1 VSPRRAHPSA
11 VVLALVAST
20 GTLAAGACSVGT
32 GRGEARGS
40 LRLVECGVDVPEYDL
55 APTFFGADF
64 VQDPDVAGAASPIV
78 VLRVQRGSYG
88 ESSSDG
94 LLITVNDLN
103 ALAREHLGEPLDLTP
118 VPDGRRLVD
127 VTFYANETCEAGYPD
142 EFWRVAGVLPAVS
155 GTITFDAV
163 YAPDV
168 DRSQTEFR
176 ASFADV
182 RFASRERPDTRNA
195 TLSGYFEFTYQRGT
209 PAQRFP

>member
-1 VSPRRAHPSA
+1 MRLRSDASPA
-11 VVLALVAST
+11 VWLALLATT
-20 GTLAAGACSVGT
+20 GALVIGACSVGT

-64 VQDPDVAGAASPIV
+64 VNDPGVPGAVSPIV
-78 VLRVQRGSYG
+78 VLRVQRGSYR
-88 ESSSDG
+88 ESDSDG
-94 LLITVNDLN
+94 LLITINDVNE
-103 ALAREHLGEPLDLTP
+103 LARAHLGEPIDLAP
-118 VPDGRRLVD
+118 VVGGRRLVD

-168 DRSQTEFR
+168 DREQTEFR
-176 ASFADV
+176 GTFSNV
-182 RFASRERPDTRNA
+182 RFESRERPETRNA
-195 TLSGYFEFTYQRGT
+195 TLSGSFEFTYQRGT